1 MSINIRTIL
10 LLILVLFFSACVG
23 NTTPE
28 YMYREWKDWPKSL
41 NDIEKCTEITGTYLD
56 GEPNHSG
63 AYPPSV
69 WAFRLPHE
77 NIRHKDKTVI
87 SREIEIHF
95 DTKKTLYIEYN
106 IDGKRVAMKQFE
118 PSQYSCTE
126 KGLELIL
133 QKHSGQLDRKIPNPG
148 FNTLK
153 GTIYQVDD
161 YLYVHNRLDTTSLI
175 FYIIP
180 NISYTEYWNR
190 FLVKKVKKI

>member
-1 MSINIRTIL
+1 MHINIRIIIL
-10 LLILVLFFSACVG
+10 LVLVLFFSACVG

-28 YMYREWKDWPKSL
+28 YMYRKWEEWPKKT
-41 NDIEKCTEITGTYLD
+41 NDIEKCTEITGTYFD

-69 WAFRLPHE
+69 WAFKLPHK
-77 NIRHKDKTVI
+77 NIRHKDRTVI
-87 SREIEIHF
+87 SREIVIHF
-95 DTKKTLYIEYN
+95 DAKRTLYIEYN
-106 IDGKRVAMKQFE
+106 IDDERVASKQFE
-118 PSQYSCTE
+118 SSQYSCTD
-126 KGLELIL
+126 KGLEIIL
-133 QKHSGQLDRKIPNPG
+133 QKSSGQLDRKIPNPG

-153 GTIYQVDD
+153 GTIYLVDN

-190 FLVKKVKKI
+190 FLVKKI